1 MRGRTMNVREKW
13 EQTKRWT
20 SLHRQQ
26 IRRGIALTLLVS
38 MVSLAVLFFITYT
51 HYAAVLDE
59 ELANQSLQMPAGIY
73 AAPRRIS
80 DGEKI
85 SRDELI
91 ERLNRAGYQENEPNN
106 DYATGSYRLQN
117 DGIEIITSNFYKN
130 NDLPE
135 KLHIAFKNNTITAI
149 QRGDDSKR
157 LDAIKLP
164 AEMLTADFNTK
175 MQARSITNFD
185 EIPDNLVKAL
195 TAIEDRNFFSH
206 SGIDVKAMFRAFYR
220 NVMGGGI
227 REGGSTITQQLVKN
241 QFLSPE
247 RTYQRK
253 LAEVMMALALE
264 RRMTKEQILALY
276 CDRVYLGQS
285 GITAIYGFKQAA
297 NLYFGK
303 ELKDISLN
311 EAALLAGLVKAPN
324 RYSPQQ
330 NLEESKARRDMVLNA
345 MVDAGYISK
354 AKAETTRT
362 EHLAIMPPQKLDNA
376 AAPYFV
382 DYVKRELQKQKF
394 DDDDA
399 ARLRIETTLDSD
411 LQQAANDTVIKHL
424 DSLAKLYKKKGMQP
438 QAALVALDPHTGEI
452 LAMVGGRDY
461 SISQLNRVTD
471 AKRQPGSVFKPII
484 YAAAMAHG
492 ISPLTTFVNAP
503 HEIHFAYNA
512 VYKPRNYGGGYTNQP
527 VMLREAIV
535 RSLNVVAVDAAMQTG
550 LGNVAEMAERMG
562 LEQPNSYPSM
572 ALGTAEATPIEIARA
587 YTTFANDGTRVDPV
601 AVRYINSGNQL
612 ISTNAARKVS
622 VISPQAAFI
631 VTDTLE
637 DVVNRGTAAR
647 IRSLG
652 FHGAAAGKTGTS
664 RDAWFAGY
672 TPNLLVV
679 VWVGFDDNHDL
690 GLTGGEAAVPIW
702 EDFVQ
707 RAIAL
712 RPDLAA
718 DNFAAPG
725 GLTSVDICTD
735 TGMAAV
741 EFCPHHQRILL
752 PSYLFPGYCYQHQVQ
767 LNTVETEETNVDEE
781 TTEPLVD
788 ISVDENSEPLSP
800 PTKLVEDPYADK
812 PPKHSPEPPNPPRN
826 Q

>member
-1 MRGRTMNVREKW
+1 MNVREKW
-13 EQTKRWT
+13 EQTKHWT
-20 SLHRQQ
+20 SSHRQQ
-26 IRRGIALTLLVS
+26 IRRGIALTLLVG
-38 MVSLAVLFFITYT
+38 MVSLALLFFITYT
-51 HYAAVLDE
+51 HYAAILDQ

-80 DGEKI
+80 AGEKI
-85 SRDELI
+85 NRDELI

-106 DYATGSYRLQN
+106 DYAAGSYRLQN
-117 DGIEIITSNFYKN
+117 DGVEIITSNFYKN

-135 KLHIAFKNNTITAI
+135 RLHIAFKNNTITAI
-149 QRGDDSKR
+149 QRADDSKR

-175 MQARSITNFD
+175 MQARSITKFD

-195 TAIEDRNFFSH
+195 TAIEDRNFYSH
-206 SGIDVKAMFRAFYR
+206 GGVDVKGMFRALYR
-220 NVMGGGI
+220 NLTYGGI

-297 NLYFGK
+297 SLYLGK

-330 NLEESKARRDMVLNA
+330 NLDESKARRDMVLNA
-345 MVDAGYISK
+345 MVDAGYIN
-354 AKAETTRT
+354 KAEAETART
-362 EHLAIMPPQKLDNA
+362 EHLAILPPQKLDNA

-394 DDDDA
+394 DDDEA

-411 LQQAANDTVIKHL
+411 LQQAANDTVINHL
-424 DSLAKLYKKKGMQP
+424 DNLAKLYKKKGMQP

-461 SISQLNRVTD
+461 STSQLNRVSD

-512 VYKPRNYGGGYTNQP
+512 VYKPRNYGGGYSNQP

-535 RSLNVVAVDAAMQTG
+535 RSLNVVAVDAAMQVG
-550 LGNVAEMAERMG
+550 LGNVADMAERMG
-562 LEQPNSYPSM
+562 LEQPNNYPSM
-572 ALGTAEATPIEIARA
+572 ALGTAEATPLEIARA
-587 YTTFANDGTRVDPV
+587 YTTFANDGTKVDPV
-601 AVRYINSGNQL
+601 AIRYINSGNQL
-612 ISTNAARKVS
+612 VATNAARKVS
-622 VISPQAAFI
+622 VLSPQAAFI

-707 RAIAL
+707 RAMAL

-718 DNFAAPG
+718 DKFAAPG

-741 EFCPHHQRILL
+741 EFCPHRQRMWL
-752 PSYLFPGYCYQHQVQ
+752 PSYLFPGYCYQHQAP
-767 LNTVETEETNVDEE
+767 LNTVENEETNVGEEE
-781 TTEPLVD
+781 TAEPIID
-788 ISVDENSEPLSP
+788 TSVDEGSEPLSP
-800 PTKLVEDPYADK
+800 PAKLVKDPYADK
-812 PPKHSPEPPNPPRN
+812 PPKRNSSGPPNQPRN
-826 Q
+826 QE